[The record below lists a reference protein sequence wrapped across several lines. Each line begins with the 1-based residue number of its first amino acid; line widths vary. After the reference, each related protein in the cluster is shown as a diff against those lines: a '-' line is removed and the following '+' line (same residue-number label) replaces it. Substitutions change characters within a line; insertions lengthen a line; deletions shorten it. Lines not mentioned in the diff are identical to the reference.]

1 MSDEVRIYSLDAFE
15 EMIKWEHFML
25 RVIQVHF
32 LMFVYIQ
39 GIGRKEE
46 AMVKSH
52 SQGNHFRMVFH
63 KAIFNVI

>member
-1 MSDEVRIYSLDAFE
+1 MDAFE

-25 RVIQVHF
+25 RVIQGHF

-39 GIGRKEE
+39 GILMGIGRKEE

-52 SQGNHFRMVFH
+52 SQGNHFRMVFY

>member
-1 MSDEVRIYSLDAFE
+1 
-15 EMIKWEHFML
+15 ML

-52 SQGNHFRMVFH
+52 SQGNHFRMVFY